1 VPKDSY
7 PQSDVAAR
15 GRKAPHST
23 AATAKDDLTPGRR
36 LDEILAALPDDR
48 RVEVESRVA
57 ELIAEMARELDD
69 S

>member
-7 PQSDVAAR
+7 PQSEASAR
-15 GRKAPHST
+15 ERKARHST

-36 LDEILAALPDDR
+36 LDEIFAVLPDDR
-48 RVEVESRVA
+48 RGEVESRVA